1 MQRRLGWAGVASCV
15 DANGLSSPGLLL
27 TSTVGPHAYTV
38 SALSGDGEV
47 ATVTV
52 YYTVV
57 GPPTALISS
66 PADGRTFNL
75 GQHVATSFGCVEGPY
90 GPGISSCADSRGG
103 SGTSGTLATSSP
115 GKHTYTVTATS
126 GDGQAATASI
136 TYTVVAAPQARL
148 VIQRI
153 NAASG
158 RATFHFKAT
167 GESTG
172 LQCALVR
179 QPTGMGAKTPSPEFS
194 PCAATKKYKY
204 LRAGSYV
211 FYVRAIGP
219 GGATETPVTYTFK
232 VT

>member
-1 MQRRLGWAGVASCV
+1 MISSPAAGQAFNLNQVVATSFACSDGSGGPGVASCV

-47 ATVTV
+47 ATVTA

-75 GQHVATSFGCVEGPY
+75 GQHVATSFDCVEGPY

-115 GKHTYTVTATS
+115 GKT
-126 GDGQAATASI
+126 
-136 TYTVVAAPQARL
+136 
-148 VIQRI
+148 
-153 NAASG
+153 
-158 RATFHFKAT
+158 
-167 GESTG
+167 
-172 LQCALVR
+172 
-179 QPTGMGAKTPSPEFS
+179 PT
-194 PCAATKKYKY
+194 
-204 LRAGSYV
+204 R
-211 FYVRAIGP
+211 
-219 GGATETPVTYTFK
+219 
-232 VT
+232 